1 LQSGIIQ
8 GHSRKMKKDLTPEDA
23 QARLDQL
30 RHEGGGALTGREVR
44 KRHGMNPDEVNEDP
58 PLDWSPTPLNITLQ
72 VLAVA
77 LFIGVVWFIVTS
89 FFGGFSEVL
98 SQ

>member
-1 LQSGIIQ
+1 LRGRSEKT
-8 GHSRKMKKDLTPEDA
+8 STCW

-44 KRHGMNPDEVNEDP
+44 KRRGLNPNDANDDP
-58 PLDWSPTPLNITLQ
+58 PLDWSATPLNITLQ

>member
-1 LQSGIIQ
+1 
-8 GHSRKMKKDLTPEDA
+8 MKRDTSPEDA

-30 RHEGGGALTGREVR
+30 RHEGGGALTGQELR
-44 KRHGMNPDEVNEDP
+44 KRQGLDPSQANEDP

-77 LFIGVVWFIVTS
+77 LFIGVVWFIVSS
-89 FFGGFSEVL
+89 FLGGFSEVL
-98 SQ
+98 SR